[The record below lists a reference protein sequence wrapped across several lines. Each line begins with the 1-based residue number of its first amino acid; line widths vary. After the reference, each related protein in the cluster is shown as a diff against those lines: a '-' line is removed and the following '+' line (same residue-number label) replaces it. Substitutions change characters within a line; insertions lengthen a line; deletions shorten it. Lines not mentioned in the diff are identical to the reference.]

1 MRILPLLLSIFIL
14 LAGCNVGPKKEAQS
28 SQNNQ
33 HQPFEAQQTIPQK
46 PEIKN
51 PEEVTDRLV
60 DLVERIP
67 GVQSANCVVLGNTA
81 IVGINVSGD
90 LDRSRV
96 GVVKYTVSE
105 ALRKD
110 PYGVHAFVTAD
121 IDIANR
127 LREIQKEIRN
137 GRPISG
143 FAEELAAIIG
153 RMMPQL
159 PKDVIINEQQ
169 PEENSDRDQL
179 NDHNL

>member
-14 LAGCNVGPKKEAQS
+14 LTGCNVGPKDEATNP
-28 SQNNQ
+28 QNNQ
-33 HQPFEAQQTIPQK
+33 QQQFEVQQTNPQK
-46 PEIKN
+46 REIKD
-51 PEEVTDRLV
+51 PQEVADRLV
-60 DLVERIP
+60 NLVERIP
-67 GVQSANCVVLGNTA
+67 SVQSANCVVLGNTA

-153 RMMPQL
+153 RVMPQL
-159 PKDVIINEQQ
+159 PRDVIIDEQQ
-169 PEENSDRDQL
+169 PEENSDQNQL